1 MTSKNIHVIITAGG
15 SGKRF
20 NETRTNT
27 AKPKQFLSL
36 LGKPVILHS
45 LLKFQKIKEV
55 KSIIVSADR
64 KYFNYIHLLAVKN
77 KITKLK
83 TLVDGGSTRFL
94 SVRNAFNELNCL
106 LDDIVMIHDAVRPN
120 VTSGELK
127 MLRDI
132 SFKEGEVILGRKV
145 TETVKRTIKN
155 VVSETISRQDMW
167 LIQTPQAFRYSILSK
182 AYILAGIKIDFTD
195 ESSLVE
201 YAGFNVRVSEGSRN
215 NIKITTLDDLKTLK
229 KVMSNE

>member
-1 MTSKNIHVIITAGG
+1 MTSKNIHVIITAAG

-20 NETRTNT
+20 NKTSTIA
-27 AKPKQFLSL
+27 AKPKQFLNL

-55 KSIIVSADR
+55 KSIIISAES
-64 KYFNYIHLLAVKN
+64 KYFNYIHSLAGKN

-83 TLVDGGSTRFL
+83 TLVEGGNTRFL
-94 SVRNAFNELNCL
+94 SVRNAFNELNCS
-106 LDDIVMIHDAVRPN
+106 LDDIVMIHDAARPN
-120 VTSGELK
+120 ITPGDLK

-145 TETVKRTIKN
+145 YETVKRTIKDT
-155 VVSETISRQDMW
+155 VSETVFREDMW
-167 LIQTPQAFRYSILSK
+167 LIQTPQAFRYNVLSK
-182 AYILAGIKIDFTD
+182 AYILAGGKTDFTD

-201 YAGFNVRVSEGSRN
+201 YAGFKVKVTEGSRN
-215 NIKITTLDDLKTLK
+215 NIKITTLEDLKTLK
-229 KVMSNE
+229 KLMSNE